1 MADQGAVKLTRE
13 LAQVPITAV
22 AFDRDPATG
31 ALHVLAG
38 EDTDLVVYRVGT
50 GRRDALDEPLDRQT
64 PVARVMRVL
73 VAQPIHGIHVHRREK
88 PAASSAA
95 AAAAA
100 KGRVLLWGGSSV
112 AVLELSAVIA
122 ASAGKTQQP
131 RVARLRAP
139 DWIYDGAV
147 CPADADL
154 VVLVTA
160 HNEVVTASMCNG
172 EKSALALTL
181 ASPLVSPSSRPM
193 LYAAS
198 VCWTAPD
205 EVLVAAG
212 TVFGDVLVWKHAFGG
227 SSGGGGGGG
236 GGSSS
241 SVTPRM
247 LYSLSGHEG
256 SIFGVRI
263 SPRME
268 MPDGGGAVRLLA
280 SCSDDRTIRIWNIT
294 EYEEDGDNTDAG
306 HGAVAAETAADTGF
320 RCAPAA
326 YGGDGDGG
334 RANVAPIATAMGH
347 ASRIWGVWFGLP
359 GTPGTLLTNAERQRW
374 RGGEGLLSVYSFG
387 EDATAQKWSLDVEAA
402 LRDPQPLVHD
412 KTYALHDGKHL
423 WSRAVYC
430 NVEEGGGAPTTRILT
445 GGADSKI
452 TLIKETA
459 ADNDDDDDDDDVYNY
474 AETWETRDIRAA
486 IGGEEQLPS
495 STTTKQRK
503 EVIGRYDFLT
513 PDVLLAV
520 GNMGTLLLGTFRGK
534 NTTTWEELAVD
545 DEATRADMQ
554 NVYAIRRVSY
564 GGALLGSVT
573 GGIYYF
579 GLCDRRV
586 VPVARLAGR
595 VVEVNALSDTGRG
608 AADDD
613 VETVVHLHRDAASV
627 HLVLDRDTGAVKSQA
642 AIDGL
647 DSRFVAVSA
656 ARIDNDLL
664 ALGSRHGWIAL
675 LRRSADDDGAWR
687 PVFNLPPA
695 SGDAISAIVPLP
707 PSPSADS
714 RAKYV
719 LATSRDG
726 KYRIFQLQF
735 DSVAAPQMMLL
746 HETTPPFGPWIEG
759 AWFTGDAAA
768 PELILYG
775 FRSKDFVVW
784 NETRREELAAM
795 DCGGAHRTFRLA
807 RDEHAPAC
815 AAGRVRLAFTRTSRL
830 AVHSQRGRFHEV
842 VRLGQHGREIRSLAA
857 AGRYVA
863 TGAEDTTIRL
873 WEFDSDSSRMQHR
886 AYMKRHVTGL
896 QKVLWRGDEYLFS
909 SGGNEELFAWRV
921 RTLDSAYAGR
931 LAVVCEGV
939 FTHKSPMKDLRIMD
953 FDVAPDGD
961 ADSTVVTIALS
972 NSALKTYHYT
982 AAGGFAL
989 VCAGMYT
996 GACLTQARHLETQN
1010 GNLHVVTAS
1019 TDGHVALW
1027 QGRGGR
1033 YELAQTLQVHQS
1045 SVKSLDLTRRGGGGG
1060 GYGVVTGGDDN
1071 ALAWTLL
1078 KREADDTARPLCV
1091 RAELGAVVRRAHAA
1105 AVTGVAITEHD
1116 GEVRCVSVSNDQWV
1130 KTWAIREG
1138 AQGMRL
1144 LDEVYSGV
1152 ADAGD
1157 VAVLERKRG
1166 GGGRVVVAGVGL
1178 EVWRRDGRG

>member
-1 MADQGAVKLTRE
+1 MADQGAVNLTRE

-31 ALHVLAG
+31 ALHALAG
-38 EDTDLVVYRVGT
+38 EDTDLVVYRVGA
-50 GRRDALDEPLDRQT
+50 GRDAPNEPLDRQT
-64 PVARVMRVL
+64 PVARVVRVL
-73 VAQPIHGIHVHRREK
+73 AAQPIHGIHVHRGEK
-88 PAASSAA
+88 PAASSTAA
-95 AAAAA
+95 AED
-100 KGRVLLWGGSSV
+100 RVLVWGGSSV

-122 ASAGKTQQP
+122 AGGAAGKTQP
-131 RVARLRAP
+131 LVARLRAP

-154 VVLVTA
+154 AVLVTA
-160 HNEVVTASMCNG
+160 HNEVVSARVCRDG
-172 EKSALALTL
+172 EGGALALAL

-212 TVFGDVLVWKHAFGG
+212 TVFGDVLVWKHEI
-227 SSGGGGGGG
+227 GGGGGG
-236 GGSSS
+236 
-241 SVTPRM
+241 TPRM

-256 SIFGVRI
+256 SIFGVRV

-268 MPDGGGAVRLLA
+268 MPGGGVPVRLLA

-294 EYEEDGDNTDAG
+294 EYEEEEEDGDNTDAG
-306 HGAVAAETAADTGF
+306 HGAVATEQAADTGF

-326 YGGDGDGG
+326 YGGEDGDHRG
-334 RANVAPIATAMGH
+334 RADVAPIATAMGH

-359 GTPGTLLTNAERQRW
+359 GDPATLLTNAERQRW
-374 RGGEGLLSVYSFG
+374 SDGGGEGLLSVYSFG
-387 EDATAQKWSLDVEAA
+387 EDATAQKWSLDVAAA
-402 LRDPQPLVHD
+402 LRGSPPQPLVHD

-430 NVEEGGGAPTTRILT
+430 SVEEGGAPTTRILT

-452 TLIKETA
+452 TLVKETVA
-459 ADNDDDDDDDDVYNY
+459 KNDDDDDSNDDVVYNY
-474 AETWETRDIRAA
+474 AEMWETRDIRAA
-486 IGGEEQLPS
+486 IGGQEPLPP
-495 STTTKQRK
+495 TTTKQRN

-520 GNMGTLLLGTFRGK
+520 GNMGTLLLGTFCGK
-534 NTTTWEELAVD
+534 GATTWEELAVD

-579 GLCDRRV
+579 GLRDRRV

-595 VVEVNALSDTGRG
+595 VVEVNALSDTERG
-608 AADDD
+608 AAGDD
-613 VETVVHLHRDAASV
+613 VEAVVHLHRDAASV
-627 HLVLDRDTGAVKSQA
+627 HLVLDRDTGAIKSQA
-642 AIDGL
+642 AMDGL

-656 ARIDNDLL
+656 ARIDDNLL
-664 ALGSRHGWIAL
+664 AIGSRHGWIAL
-675 LRRSADDDGAWR
+675 LRRSVGNDGAWR
-687 PVFNLPPA
+687 PVFNLPPT
-695 SGDAISAIVPLP
+695 SGDAVTAIVPLP

-726 KYRIFQLQF
+726 KYRIFQLHL
-735 DSVAAPQMMLL
+735 DGVAAAQMTLL
-746 HETTPPFGPWIEG
+746 HETAPPFGPWIEG

-784 NETRREELAAM
+784 NETRREELATM

-857 AGRYVA
+857 AGHYVA

-873 WEFDSDSSRMQHR
+873 WEFDSSSSSSSRMQHR

-896 QKVLWRGDEYLFS
+896 QKVLWLGDEYLFS

-939 FTHKSPMKDLRIMD
+939 FADKSPMKDLRIMD

-961 ADSTVVTIALS
+961 VDSTVVTIALS
-972 NSALKTYHYT
+972 NSALKTYRYT

-1010 GNLHVVTAS
+1010 GDLHVVTAS

-1027 QGRGGR
+1027 QGCGGR

-1045 SVKSLDLTRRGGGGG
+1045 SVKSLDLTRRGGGG
-1060 GYGVVTGGDDN
+1060 YDVVTGGDDN

-1078 KREADDTARPLCV
+1078 EQEADDTARPLRF

-1130 KTWAIREG
+1130 KTWGIRE
-1138 AQGMRL
+1138 GMRL
-1144 LDEVYSGV
+1144 LGEVYSSV

-1157 VAVLERKRG
+1157 VAVLERERG

>member
-1 MADQGAVKLTRE
+1 MADQRAVNLTRE

-38 EDTDLVVYRVGT
+38 EDTDLVVYRVGSA
-50 GRRDALDEPLDRQT
+50 GRDAPDEPLDRRQT
-64 PVARVMRVL
+64 PVARVVRVL
-73 VAQPIHGIHVHRREK
+73 AAQPIHGIHVHRGEK
-88 PAASSAA
+88 PAASSTAA
-95 AAAAA
+95 A
-100 KGRVLLWGGSSV
+100 GEDRVLLWGGSSV

-122 ASAGKTQQP
+122 ASSAGKTQP
-131 RVARLRAP
+131 LVARLRAP

-160 HNEVVTASMCNG
+160 HNEVVTARMCNG
-172 EKSALALTL
+172 EKGGVLALAL

-212 TVFGDVLVWKHAFGG
+212 TVFGDVLVWKHAL
-227 SSGGGGGGG
+227 GGGG
-236 GGSSS
+236 
-241 SVTPRM
+241 TPRM

-256 SIFGVRI
+256 SIFGVRV
-263 SPRME
+263 SPRIE
-268 MPDGGGAVRLLA
+268 MPDGGVAVRLLA

-294 EYEEDGDNTDAG
+294 EYDEEEEEEEEEDGDNTDAG
-306 HGAVAAETAADTGF
+306 HGALATEQAADTGF

-326 YGGDGDGG
+326 YGGDGDGDGG
-334 RANVAPIATAMGH
+334 RADVAPIATAMGH
-347 ASRIWGVWFGLP
+347 ASRIWDVWFGLP
-359 GTPGTLLTNAERQRW
+359 GDPATLLTNAERQRW
-374 RGGEGLLSVYSFG
+374 SEGEGLLSVYSFG
-387 EDATAQKWSLDVEAA
+387 EDATAQKWSLDVAAA
-402 LRDPQPLVHD
+402 LRDPQQPLVHD

-430 NVEEGGGAPTTRILT
+430 NVEEGGAPTTRILT

-452 TLIKETA
+452 TLVKETVA
-459 ADNDDDDDDDDVYNY
+459 KNDDDDDVYNY

-486 IGGEEQLPS
+486 IGGQEQLPP
-495 STTTKQRK
+495 TTTAKQRK

-520 GNMGTLLLGTFRGK
+520 GNMGTLLLGTFCGK
-534 NTTTWEELAVD
+534 GATTWEELAVD

-579 GLCDRRV
+579 GLRDRRV

-595 VVEVNALSDTGRG
+595 VVEVNALSDTERG
-608 AADDD
+608 AAGDD
-613 VETVVHLHRDAASV
+613 VEAVVHLHRDAASV

-647 DSRFVAVSA
+647 DSRFVAVCA
-656 ARIDNDLL
+656 ARIDDNLL
-664 ALGSRHGWIAL
+664 AIGSRHGWIAL
-675 LRRSADDDGAWR
+675 LRRSAGNDGAWR

-695 SGDAISAIVPLP
+695 SGDAVTAIVPLP

-726 KYRIFQLQF
+726 KYRIFQLHL
-735 DSVAAPQMMLL
+735 DGVAAAQMTLL
-746 HETTPPFGPWIEG
+746 HETAPPFGPWIEG

-784 NETRREELAAM
+784 NETRREELATM

-857 AGRYVA
+857 AGHYVA

-873 WEFDSDSSRMQHR
+873 WEFDSSSSRMQHR

-939 FTHKSPMKDLRIMD
+939 FADKSPMKDLRIMD

-961 ADSTVVTIALS
+961 VDSTVVTIALS
-972 NSALKTYHYT
+972 NSALKTYRYT

-989 VCAGMYT
+989 VCTGMYT

-1010 GNLHVVTAS
+1010 GDLHVVTAS

-1027 QGRGGR
+1027 QGCGGR

-1045 SVKSLDLTRRGGGGG
+1045 SVKSLDLTRRGGGG

-1078 KREADDTARPLCV
+1078 KREADDTARPLRF

-1105 AVTGVAITEHD
+1105 AVTGVAITEHE

-1130 KTWAIREG
+1130 KTWGIRE
-1138 AQGMRL
+1138 GMRL
-1144 LDEVYSGV
+1144 LGEVYSGV

-1157 VAVLERKRG
+1157 VAVLERERG

>member
-38 EDTDLVVYRVGT
+38 EDTNLVVYRVGA
-50 GRRDALDEPLDRQT
+50 GRDVPDEPLDRQT
-64 PVARVMRVL
+64 PIARVVRVL
-73 VAQPIHGIHVHRREK
+73 AAQPIHGIHVHRGE

-112 AVLELSAVIA
+112 AVLALSELIDGDLLRGEGD
-122 ASAGKTQQP
+122 GKTAAAAAAVAP

-160 HNEVVTASMCNG
+160 HNEVVAARMRG
-172 EKSALALTL
+172 DKGALAL
-181 ASPLVSPSSRPM
+181 ASPLVSPSRPM

-212 TVFGDVLVWKHAFGG
+212 TVFGDVLVWKHAL
-227 SSGGGGGGG
+227 GGGG
-236 GGSSS
+236 
-241 SVTPRM
+241 TPRM

-256 SIFGVRI
+256 SIFGVRV

-268 MPDGGGAVRLLA
+268 MPDGGGGGAAVRLLA

-294 EYEEDGDNTDAG
+294 EYEETGDADAV
-306 HGAVAAETAADTGF
+306 HGAVAKEAAADTGF

-326 YGGDGDGG
+326 YGGDGDCG
-334 RANVAPIATAMGH
+334 RADVAPIATAMGH

-359 GTPGTLLTNAERQRW
+359 GTPATLLTNAERQRW
-374 RGGEGLLSVYSFG
+374 SSVGGGGGANGEGLLSVYSFG
-387 EDATAQKWSLDVEAA
+387 EDATAQKWSLDVAAA
-402 LRDPQPLVHD
+402 LRDPRPLVHD

-430 NVEEGGGAPTTRILT
+430 SVEEGAPTTRILT

-452 TLIKETA
+452 TLVKETA
-459 ADNDDDDDDDDVYNY
+459 AENDDDVYNY
-474 AETWETRDIRAA
+474 AETWETKDILGA
-486 IGGEEQLPS
+486 IGGQEQPAP
-495 STTTKQRK
+495 TTKQRK

-520 GNMGTLLLGTFRGK
+520 GNMGTLLLGTFCGK
-534 NTTTWEELAVD
+534 GATTWEELAVD

-554 NVYAIRRVSY
+554 NVYAIKRVSY

-579 GLCDRRV
+579 GLRDRRV
-586 VPVARLAGR
+586 IPVARLAGR
-595 VVEVNALSDTGRG
+595 VVEVNALSDTGRD
-608 AADDD
+608 AAGDD
-613 VETVVHLHRDAASV
+613 VEAVVHLHRDAASV
-627 HLVLDRDTGAVKSQA
+627 HLVLDRDTSAVKIQA
-642 AIDGL
+642 AINGL
-647 DSRFVAVSA
+647 DSRFVAISA

-664 ALGSRHGWIAL
+664 AIGSRHGWIAL
-675 LRRSADDDGAWR
+675 LRRSADDDGVWR

-695 SGDAISAIVPLP
+695 SGDAVTAIVPLP
-707 PSPSADS
+707 PSPSVDS

-726 KYRIFQLQF
+726 KYRIFQLHL
-735 DSVAAPQMMLL
+735 DGVAPAQMTLL
-746 HETTPPFGPWIEG
+746 HETAPPFGPWIEG

-795 DCGGAHRTFRLA
+795 DCGGAHRTFRLV

-873 WEFDSDSSRMQHR
+873 WEFDSSSRRMQHR

-921 RTLDSAYAGR
+921 RTLDSAYTGR

-939 FTHKSPMKDLRIMD
+939 FADKSRMKDLRIMD

-961 ADSTVVTIALS
+961 VDSTVVTIALS
-972 NSALKTYHYT
+972 NSALKTYRYT

-1010 GNLHVVTAS
+1010 GDLHVVTAS

-1027 QGRGGR
+1027 RGRDGR

-1045 SVKSLDLTRRGGGGG
+1045 SVKSLDLTRRGGG
-1060 GYGVVTGGDDN
+1060 YGVVTGGDDN

-1078 KREADDTARPLCV
+1078 KREADDSAGPLRF

-1105 AVTGVAITEHD
+1105 AVTGVAMTEHD
-1116 GEVRCVSVSNDQWV
+1116 EEARCVSVSNDQWV
-1130 KTWAIREG
+1130 KTWRIREG

-1144 LDEVYSGV
+1144 LGEAYSGV

-1157 VAVLERKRG
+1157 VAVLERERERERERG

-1178 EVWRRDGRG
+1178 EVWRLEGRG